1 MEPQHRSI
9 RLAES
14 LRSEL
19 GEILNYELNDPRI
32 TSMTVTEVQMGPDH
46 KKAHIRLAIDGTP
59 DQQVACMEA
68 IEKAKGYI
76 KVLIADRLNIFRLP
90 DLYFDPDVAPAVRDR
105 TAALLR
111 RMKRGRARS

>member
-19 GEILNYELNDPRI
+19 GEILNYELNDPLI

-46 KKAHIRLAIDGTP
+46 KKAHIRLAQLD
-59 DQQVACMEA
+59 
-68 IEKAKGYI
+68 K
-76 KVLIADRLNIFRLP
+76 
-90 DLYFDPDVAPAVRDR
+90 
-105 TAALLR
+105 
-111 RMKRGRARS
+111 